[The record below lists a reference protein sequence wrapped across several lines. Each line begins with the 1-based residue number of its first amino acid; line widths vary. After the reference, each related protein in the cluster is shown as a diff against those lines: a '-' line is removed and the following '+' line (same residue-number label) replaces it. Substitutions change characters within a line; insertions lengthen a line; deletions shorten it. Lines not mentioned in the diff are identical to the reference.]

1 MLDIDL
7 QKATEEQFED
17 QFSKTTTEF
26 KHFVVEK
33 VLGSK
38 VSIRDYYDYLKDSD
52 KFNRTIS
59 RLESVKEEKQ
69 KEATLHKSAEKLQ
82 ATMTEQGFEVS
93 FEDALKSIMSLT
105 AGKKGTETK
114 TKEPK
119 SNENKKFDLDI
130 GGTKFENKGMGG
142 QGDQS
147 AILEAIQKVNANHT
161 LNDKWMYVVADHQ
174 ERLVNLV
181 EAGSVT
187 LKGDD
192 KKKLTADDVRKHFKI
207 VELAETVED
216 TE

>member
-1 MLDIDL
+1 MSENIY
-7 QKATEEQFED
+7 KEAEEKLLEEKFNKLSADER
-17 QFSKTTTEF
+17 
-26 KHFVVEK
+26 HFIVEK

-38 VSIRDYYDYLKDSD
+38 VSIREYYDYLKDSD
-52 KFNRTIS
+52 KFDRTIS

-69 KEATLHKSAEKLQ
+69 KEATLHKSAQKLQ

-114 TKEPK
+114 SKSTK

-161 LNDKWMYVVADHQ
+161 LNDKWMYVVADQQ

>member
-1 MLDIDL
+1 MSENIYKEAEKKLL
-7 QKATEEQFED
+7 EEKFNKLSADER
-17 QFSKTTTEF
+17 
-26 KHFVVEK
+26 HFIVEK
-33 VLGSK
+33 VLSSK
-38 VSIRDYYDYLKDSD
+38 VNIREYYKYLNDFEKFEKSIV
-52 KFNRTIS
+52 
-59 RLESVKEEKQ
+59 RLVAEKEEKQ
-69 KEATLHKSAEKLQ
+69 KEATLHKSAQKLQ

-114 TKEPK
+114 TKSPK

-174 ERLVNLV
+174 ERLVSLV
-181 EAGSVT
+181 ESGSIT
-187 LKGDD
+187 LKD
-192 KKKLTADDVRKHFKI
+192 KDGKKLSADVVRSHFKI
-207 VELAETVED
+207 EKTEEVAE
-216 TE
+216 

>member
-1 MLDIDL
+1 MSENIY
-7 QKATEEQFED
+7 KEAEEKLLEEKFNKLSADER
-17 QFSKTTTEF
+17 
-26 KHFVVEK
+26 HFIVEK

-52 KFNRTIS
+52 KFYRTIS

-69 KEATLHKSAEKLQ
+69 KEATLHKSAQKLQ

-114 TKEPK
+114 TKSSN

-147 AILEAIQKVNANHT
+147 AILVAIQKVNADHV

-174 ERLVNLV
+174 ERLVSLV
-181 EAGSVT
+181 ESGSIT
-187 LKGDD
+187 LKD
-192 KKKLTADDVRKHFKI
+192 KDGKKLSADVVRSYFKI
-207 VELAETVED
+207 EKTEEVAE
-216 TE
+216 